1 MSINSLNDDFSN
13 DIDDFVN
20 ENDIDVSQ
28 GGTQDSSRIDDLLND
43 FEEKSPP
50 MEDNDKYL
58 NAYTIYSD

>member
-28 GGTQDSSRIDDLLND
+28 RGTQDSSRIDDLLMIL
-43 FEEKSPP
+43 K
-50 MEDNDKYL
+50 KKVL
-58 NAYTIYSD
+58 R